1 MKNRMR
7 AKSSSSKRQLTLL
20 AEIALLFMIAIAI
33 GATIAALSDSIDDGL
48 VEERISGDFR
58 SENEQGE
65 YAGFILPDSDS
76 RYYSKEELDE
86 LPTWDLYLA
95 HNEIYARHGRKF
107 DREDLAA
114 YFASCDWYE
123 PLYSPEEFDAMPSPL
138 NEFEQKNSEVMAEL
152 RRGRNDPNL

>member
-7 AKSSSSKRQLTLL
+7 AKSSSRKRQLTLL

-95 HNEIYARHGRKF
+95 HNEIYACLLYTSSPTRCGARRSRF
-107 DREDLAA
+107 AA
-114 YFASCDWYE
+114 ARAYQPRSWCRCSPRRTWPRRAAASTSWWE
-123 PLYSPEEFDAMPSPL
+123 RTAASST
-138 NEFEQKNSEVMAEL
+138 
-152 RRGRNDPNL
+152 R